1 MEGHGGRIW
10 AESEG
15 AGFGTR
21 FTFTIPVVEES
32 QSSPEIGSDQPAA
45 DSRRTDGEQ
54 QRILAVDDDPR
65 TLRYIRDVLSKAGYA
80 PIVTGDP
87 HEVFSLMEASDPQLV
102 LLDLMLPGIDGI
114 KLMQEILEM
123 ADVPVI
129 FLSAYGQ
136 EEYVTRAFD
145 LGAVDYIVKPFAP
158 MELAARIRAALR
170 KSWSVQQSAEP
181 YLLRDLT
188 IDYAQRS
195 VTVAGRPVELT
206 PIEYR
211 LLYELSV
218 NAGRVLTHDYL
229 LRRIWG
235 PEILRL
241 LTTRTL
247 LRQEASSQTG
257 RRPEEPDVH
266 LYAASCGVPHG
277 EGLLIWGG
285 NRVTAPVFI
294 EAQPQ

>member
-1 MEGHGGRIW
+1 MVRG
-10 AESEG
+10 SPL
-15 AGFGTR
+15 R
-21 FTFTIPVVEES
+21 FRWWRRVRAARRWGPI
-32 QSSPEIGSDQPAA
+32 SPQPIR
-45 DSRRTDGEQ
+45 RRTDGEQ

-102 LLDLMLPGIDGI
+102 LLDLMLPGTDGI

-195 VTVAGRPVELT
+195 VTVAGRPVELDPHRVPT
-206 PIEYR
+206 AIRALSERRSCIDPR
-211 LLYELSV
+211 LLAETNL
-218 NAGRVLTHDYL
+218 GT
-229 LRRIWG
+229 G
-235 PEILRL
+235 ILRL

-285 NRVTAPVFI
+285 DRVTAPVFI

>member
-1 MEGHGGRIW
+1 
-10 AESEG
+10 
-15 AGFGTR
+15 
-21 FTFTIPVVEES
+21 
-32 QSSPEIGSDQPAA
+32 
-45 DSRRTDGEQ
+45 
-54 QRILAVDDDPR
+54 
-65 TLRYIRDVLSKAGYA
+65 
-80 PIVTGDP
+80 
-87 HEVFSLMEASDPQLV
+87 MEASDPQLV
-102 LLDLMLPGIDGI
+102 LLDLMLPGTDGI

-188 IDYAQRS
+188 IGLRPTKRNRRWSSGGVDPDRVPTAIRALSERRS
-195 VTVAGRPVELT
+195 CIDP
-206 PIEYR
+206 R
-211 LLYELSV
+211 LLAETNL
-218 NAGRVLTHDYL
+218 GT
-229 LRRIWG
+229 G
-235 PEILRL
+235 ILRL

-285 NRVTAPVFI
+285 DRVTAPVFI
-294 EAQPQ
+294 EAQPQL